1 MRYEGST
8 AGLTRIEF
16 KALVKA
22 LLKLFRTAV
31 AVARSISACVSVSI
45 WVVVFAPIGIMLAV
59 VFRRPAVLYALGRG
73 GARLGLAVA
82 GINYTVR
89 CASRVLL
96 DRGAV
101 YCANHSSNLEPPIL
115 FMVLAVLH
123 PRLKAIYKAEL
134 RSVFPLLRNAFD
146 VAGFVP
152 IERQNRAQSRRA
164 LDDAAV
170 ALADGDSFLVFPE
183 GTRSRTGELL
193 PFKKGSFVMAIKANV
208 PIVPVAIQGA
218 GSAMRK
224 GSLVIWPVNV
234 QVTIGEP
241 IETSGLDL
249 RDRDL
254 LVRQTRSVLEA
265 CLVQPVNG

>member
-1 MRYEGST
+1 M
-8 AGLTRIEF
+8 
-16 KALVKA
+16 KV
-22 LLKLFRTAV
+22 LLKLFRTAA
-31 AVARSISACVSVSI
+31 AVVRSISACVSVSI
-45 WVVVFAPIGIMLAV
+45 WVVVFAPIGITLAV
-59 VFRRPAVLYALGRG
+59 VFGRPAVLYALGRG
-73 GARLGLAVA
+73 GARLGLALA

-89 CASRVLL
+89 HAHRVLL

-101 YCANHSSNLEPPIL
+101 YCANHSSNLEPPII
-115 FMVLAVLH
+115 FIALAALH

-134 RSVFPLLRNAFD
+134 RSVFPLLRTVFD

-152 IERQNRAQSRRA
+152 VERQNRAQSRRA
-164 LDDAAV
+164 LDGAA
-170 ALADGDSFLVFPE
+170 ATLADGDSFLAFPE

-193 PFKKGSFVMAIKANV
+193 PFKKGSFIMAIKAHV

-249 RDRDL
+249 NDRDL
-254 LVRQTRSVLEA
+254 LVRQTRSVLEE
-265 CLVQPVNG
+265 CLAQPVYG